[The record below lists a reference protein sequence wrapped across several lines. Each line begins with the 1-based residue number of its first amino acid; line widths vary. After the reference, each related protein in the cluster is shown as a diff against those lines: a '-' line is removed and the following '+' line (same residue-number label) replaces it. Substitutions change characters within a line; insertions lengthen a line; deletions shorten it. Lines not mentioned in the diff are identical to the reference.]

1 MREVVYTVVIKAPP
15 AAVLDAFF
23 DAASL
28 AAWWGVTR
36 AICVPRALGAYAVE
50 WAPASRREESPG
62 RLDGTLHGT
71 VMEFKPGEE
80 FFVADLYWH
89 PSDDDHIGPMALE
102 ATCRSDGAVT
112 HLHLRQSGHDTN
124 SPRWSRYYDA
134 MTARWEPA
142 LQSLKQYLED
152 RWRD

>member
-1 MREVVYTVVIKAPP
+1 MREFAHTVVITAPP

-23 DAASL
+23 EAESL

-50 WAPASRREESPG
+50 WAPAGRREESPG
-62 RLDGTLHGT
+62 RLEGTLHGT

-89 PSDDDHIGPMALE
+89 PPNDDPIGPMALE
-102 ATCRSDGAVT
+102 ATCRMDGAVT
-112 HLHLRQSGHDTN
+112 HLHLRQSGHDKD
-124 SPRWSRYYDA
+124 SERWSRYYDV

-142 LQSLKQYLED
+142 LEALKQFLEK
-152 RWRD
+152 RWAD